1 MNTLPQRTKAF
12 AVRVI
17 HLFQALPRE
26 EVARVI
32 GRQFLRS
39 GTAPGAHCREAFR
52 GRSDA
57 ELISKLELAL
67 QELDETI
74 YWFELLIETEIVKTS
89 RLQPL
94 MVEAEELMSILVASV
109 RTIKRRPR
117 QRR

>member
-1 MNTLPQRTKAF
+1 MKQRASSG
-12 AVRVI
+12 VSSC
-17 HLFQALPRE
+17 
-26 EVARVI
+26 
-32 GRQFLRS
+32 GR

-74 YWFELLIETEIVKTS
+74 YWFELLIEAEIISPK

-94 MVEAEELMSILVASV
+94 MDEANELMAILVTSV
-109 RTIKRRPR
+109 RTVKRR
-117 QRR
+117 RR

>member
-1 MNTLPQRTKAF
+1 MNTLAQRTRAF
-12 AVRVI
+12 AVRIVR
-17 HLFQALPRE
+17 LFKALPRDE
-26 EVARVI
+26 AARVI

-57 ELISKLELAL
+57 ELVSKLELAL

-74 YWFELLIETEIVKTS
+74 YWFELLIEAKIVPPA

-94 MVEAEELMSILVASV
+94 MSEANELMSILVASV
-109 RTIKRRPR
+109 RTVKRR
-117 QRR
+117 RR

>member
-17 HLFQALPRE
+17 RLFEALPDGE
-26 EVARVI
+26 AARTL

-57 ELISKLELAL
+57 ELISKLQLAL

-74 YWFELLIETEIVKTS
+74 YWFELLIEAEIVPSS

-94 MVEAEELMSILVASV
+94 MEEADELVRILVASV
-109 RTIKRRPR
+109 RTVKRR
-117 QRR
+117 RR

>member
-1 MNTLPQRTKAF
+1 MNTLPQRAKAF
-12 AVRVI
+12 AVRVVR
-17 HLFQALPRE
+17 FFETLPRE
-26 EVARVI
+26 EAARVI
-32 GRQFLRS
+32 GRQLLRS

-74 YWFELLIETEIVKTS
+74 YWFELLVEAEIVPPA

-94 MVEAEELMSILVASV
+94 FDEADELMRILVASV
-109 RTIKRRPR
+109 RTVKRR
-117 QRR
+117 RRR